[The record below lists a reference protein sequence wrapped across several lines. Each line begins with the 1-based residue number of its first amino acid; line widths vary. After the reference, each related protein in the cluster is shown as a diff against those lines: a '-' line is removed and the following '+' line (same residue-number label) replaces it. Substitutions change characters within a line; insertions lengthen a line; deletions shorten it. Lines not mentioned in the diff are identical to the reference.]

1 MMASR
6 STGAGRIVHG
16 MKPSQAVRG
25 RYPKEPSPVLRM
37 RGLRRDSHSHLAFV
51 DGSGFLSFCF
61 HAKWAGKTFLRATA
75 RRIKLGPTNMTI
87 RLSDVIKSPDVE
99 DPVNLHVHRPL
110 QLLLA
115 RPLVKTSIT
124 PNQITFLSLCAG
136 LGSAACIAFGT
147 WPVRLV
153 GAALLFGSAIL
164 DGVDGMIAR
173 LKKSSSETGH
183 AIDGAADYAVNVATT
198 IAAVYHLGQTSG
210 RPLLAAALGLGTH
223 LLWAQHLMLYD
234 FHCAMYLRFL
244 TGGKHQGGDRERAQQ
259 TLAKVREGG
268 SLFQRVLMTVF
279 VWQLGN
285 RQSLLAKVS
294 PLGARL
300 AERPAD
306 EAFGKK
312 YIEAHRPSMRLWAI
326 LGNAPHMDLMVLA
339 IVFDR
344 FEVYFLLRI
353 VLFSILALV
362 AIVWERRIL
371 GRQAELAEVIS

>member
-1 MMASR
+1 M
-6 STGAGRIVHG
+6 T
-16 MKPSQAVRG
+16 
-25 RYPKEPSPVLRM
+25 
-37 RGLRRDSHSHLAFV
+37 
-51 DGSGFLSFCF
+51 
-61 HAKWAGKTFLRATA
+61 
-75 RRIKLGPTNMTI
+75 TI

-115 RPLVKTSIT
+115 RPLVRTSIT

-136 LGSAACIAFGT
+136 LAAAGCIVWGSLEA
-147 WPVRLV
+147 RLC

-183 AIDGAADYAVNVATT
+183 AIDGASDYAVNVATT

-210 RPLLAAALGLGTH
+210 HPLLAAALGLGTH
-223 LLWAQHLMLYD
+223 MAWAQHLMLYD

-244 TGGKHQGGDRERAQQ
+244 TGGKHQGGDRERAQK
-259 TLAKVREGG
+259 TLENVRQKG

-285 RQSLLAKVS
+285 RQNLIAKVS
-294 PLGARL
+294 PLGAKL

-306 EAFGKK
+306 DAFGRE
-312 YIEAHRPSMRLWAI
+312 YVATHRSSMRLWAI

-339 IVFDR
+339 IALDR
-344 FEVYFLLRI
+344 FEVYFVLRI
-353 VLFSILALV
+353 VVFSVLAVV
-362 AIVWERRIL
+362 AIAWERRIL
-371 GRQAELAEVIS
+371 RGHRELGEVLS